1 MHYER
6 KPNVKIT
13 IMLATVLLCAGNRTR
28 AQQTDKD
35 DGLKERSDGYS
46 VNKDLP
52 GDSAKRALA
61 LVASKISAKAFTHM
75 DREDVQAA
83 ETLFLKAY
91 ATDFPDGSSQAET
104 LLGLAELCASE
115 RRYSESASYFQALYL
130 LPQMSDTQ
138 VAAVTHMEYALTL
151 AGAERWPEAV
161 HEYDQALVRIVI
173 GIPAYLEAVKALET
187 ARNQAEP
194 GVQHLSR
201 FPENAMPQEEM
212 FQYLPPE
219 WSVRLYADRPRYDTM
234 KAITHRFIGTHGH
247 HFRYQ
252 PASVYLAHLRDSIGY
267 DSKNAFAYY
276 AYGIQLN
283 KARRYQ
289 DARNAF
295 VKAKQLAG
303 SNGDVAQRAESGLQ
317 QANAGIKTA
326 KQRL

>member
-1 MHYER
+1 M
-6 KPNVKIT
+6 KIT
-13 IMLATVLLCAGNRTR
+13 IMLATVLLCAGSRTR

-46 VNKDLP
+46 VNKELP
-52 GDSAKRALA
+52 EDAAKRAHALA
-61 LVASKISAKAFTHM
+61 AGKISVKAYSAM
-75 DREDVQAA
+75 DRENFQAA
-83 ETLFLKAY
+83 EKLFLRAY

-115 RRYSESASYFQALYL
+115 RRYSDSASYFQALYL
-130 LPQMSDTQ
+130 LPQTSDTQ

-161 HEYDQALVRIVI
+161 YEYDHALVRIVI
-173 GIPAYLEAVKALET
+173 GIPAYLEAVKTLET

-194 GVQHLSR
+194 GVQHLPR
-201 FPENAMPQEEM
+201 FPENAMSQEEM

-252 PASVYLAHLRDSIGY
+252 PDSVYLAHLRDSIGY
-267 DSKNAFAYY
+267 DSKNAFSYY

-289 DARNAF
+289 DAKNAF
-295 VKAKQLAG
+295 VKGVHLAG
-303 SNGDVAQRAESGLQ
+303 PNKELSAKTTLGMKEAEL
-317 QANAGIKTA
+317 
-326 KQRL
+326 RLGSLE